1 MINEVRNTVLSI
13 LNKNNNGYM
22 TPEEFNLFARQA
34 QLEIFEQYFYQLA
47 QWKAKEHARMAGEAY
62 ADIVREYQEV
72 LDTFLVAMTL
82 TPVAGTNVFTLPEN
96 WYTLLKVN
104 YQNPTGVFTEVERV
118 AQYRINHL
126 LNSNIT
132 APTTTYPAYVLGP
145 ATAPAPPVPP
155 VAVANTI
162 TVFPNSIDTLNDI
175 VIDYVR
181 YPVDPVW
188 TYNAIGVDG
197 DPVYDPT
204 SASYADFELP
214 LSDSIDLVIRICQY
228 AGISIRESEV
238 VQFELQEEAT
248 EQQNES

>member
-22 TPEEFNLFARQA
+22 TPQEFNLFARQA

-118 AQYRINHL
+118 AQYRITHL

-155 VAVANTI
+155 AAVANTI

>member
-47 QWKAKEHARMAGEAY
+47 QWKAKENARMSGEAY

-72 LDTFLVAMTL
+72 LDTFLVSMTL
-82 TPVAGTNVFTLPEN
+82 TPVGATSVYTLPEN

-104 YQNPTGVFTEVERV
+104 YINPTGVFTEVERV

-126 LNSNIT
+126 INSNIT
-132 APTTTYPAYVLGP
+132 APSTTYPAYVLGP

-162 TVFPNSIDTLNDI
+162 TIYPTTITGATDI
-175 VIDYVR
+175 ITDYVR

-188 TYNAIGVDG
+188 TYNAIGADG

-204 SASYADFELP
+204 SASYSDFELP